1 METDIQARFEA
12 LRALCEVF
20 DHASFSLAGRERP
33 ALLVSAAHHEA
44 PGADLLERI
53 DRQLELLDGPILAYD
68 DPRRAIGKRV
78 RLEDGRIVA
87 VRLAGE
93 TLVRDWLKELWL
105 TGRADS
111 ELRRWLL
118 APLGAAPGTTQ
129 PGCGR
134 QDPVQLPERQPANG
148 ARRHR
153 PRIGPGRIEARVR
166 LRHRLRLLRT
176 GNQET
181 AGGPPAH
188 GGECLR
194 RTTMSGKVWLVG
206 AGPGD
211 PELLTLKAVRA
222 LQDADVVMVDDL
234 VNPSILEHCPS
245 ARLVRVGKRGGCRS
259 TPQDFI
265 QRLMLRHARQG
276 RSVVRLKG
284 GDPCIFGRA
293 GEEAEWLA
301 RHGIDSEIVNGITA
315 GLAGATACG
324 IPLTYRGISR
334 GVTLVTAHTQD
345 DSPLAWEALARS
357 GTTLVVYM
365 GVARLAEIQAGLLA
379 GGHGRGYAAGDDRE
393 RHLGQPARMP
403 QQPRRATA
411 GRRTFRLE
419 KPGDP
424 GDRRSNPRHR
434 VATDFPER
442 LTSGLFP
449 GKEKPG
455 LGRVF
460 P

>member
-1 METDIQARFEA
+1 
-12 LRALCEVF
+12 
-20 DHASFSLAGRERP
+20 
-33 ALLVSAAHHEA
+33 
-44 PGADLLERI
+44 
-53 DRQLELLDGPILAYD
+53 
-68 DPRRAIGKRV
+68 
-78 RLEDGRIVA
+78 
-87 VRLAGE
+87 
-93 TLVRDWLKELWL
+93 
-105 TGRADS
+105 
-111 ELRRWLL
+111 
-118 APLGAAPGTTQ
+118 
-129 PGCGR
+129 
-134 QDPVQLPERQPANG
+134 
-148 ARRHR
+148 
-153 PRIGPGRIEARVR
+153 
-166 LRHRLRLLRT
+166 
-176 GNQET
+176 
-181 AGGPPAH
+181 
-188 GGECLR
+188 
-194 RTTMSGKVWLVG
+194 MSGKVWLVG

-379 GGHGRGYAAGDDRE
+379 GGMATLGNQRE
-393 RHLGQPARMP
+393 CRSNLGELLRD
-403 QQPRRATA
+403 A
-411 GRRTFRLE
+411 GRFALKSPAILVIGEVTRDIVSQPISL
-419 KPGDP
+419 
-424 GDRRSNPRHR
+424 S
-434 VATDFPER
+434 A
-442 LTSGLFP
+442 
-449 GKEKPG
+449 
-455 LGRVF
+455 
-460 P
+460 